1 MKLRHLF
8 TVLIVFV
15 FASCESYDDGASVQ
29 VEDPSAKAI
38 VGDVQQITDDVSSI
52 EVNNIIAS
60 VLNKKK
66 GHSEDGYT
74 ISLIKDSVGKD
85 CMICV
90 NYDNDGGFVL
100 ISAEKTYTPIL
111 AYAEEGNF
119 SIDGDLPPA
128 LQDWTNY
135 TMHDISESEF
145 LPADSLA
152 SIACQWRKYEYTASP
167 AVDNYP
173 DDHDNGNL
181 KNISWEEYLECSRI
195 MMDKMNEWNA
205 KGYRYYEIDNYTGTT
220 SIGDKDA
227 IATYVQGRIHPQYME
242 DYWALTFVVER
253 EVQRYSYGKGSVIK
267 TNWDQKQKFN
277 DNDGFIHYCE
287 ETKRI
292 EQYPAGCGPV
302 AFGQIMYYYRYPTTY
317 NWDAMPLN
325 PPGNKEAS
333 KLLSDIRTS
342 MGSSFNYNKGE
353 LSTSTT
359 VEGLYNGITSYG
371 YSCDIVPGGNLTR
384 VQLVEKSPLIMCSYL
399 TKKGSEDPHIWIID
413 GGAGG
418 STDYYTE
425 IWSFDYD
432 KNFVNMHTDESNTT
446 THYYYINWGWGNFNG
461 VYLSLVPNQHG
472 YTGNRLYKACI
483 NIKPINQ

>member
-8 TVLIVFV
+8 TVLTVLA

-29 VEDPSAKAI
+29 VEDSSAKAT
-38 VGDVQQITDDVSSI
+38 VGDVQQITDDVTSI

-60 VLNKKK
+60 VLKKKK
-66 GHSEDGYT
+66 GRSEDGYT
-74 ISLIKDSVGKD
+74 ISLLKDSVGKD

-119 SIDGDLPPA
+119 SLDGDLPPA

-152 SIACQWRKYEYTASP
+152 SIACQWRKYEYTTSP
-167 AVDNYP
+167 TVDNYP
-173 DDHDNGNL
+173 DDHDHGNL

-267 TNWDQKQKFN
+267 TNWCQDQGFN
-277 DNDGFIHYCE
+277 NNSNFYYLCLKTG
-287 ETKRI
+287 RI

-302 AFGQIMYYYRYPTTY
+302 AFGQIMYYYRYPDSY

-325 PPGNKEAS
+325 PPGNKDATD
-333 KLLSDIRTS
+333 LLYDIKTRMGAQFDTTEVKTS
-342 MGSSFNYNKGE
+342 V
-353 LSTSTT
+353 TR
-359 VEGLYNGITSYG
+359 EGLYKGITSYG
-371 YSCDIVPGGNLTR
+371 YSCDTMSAKSLTAA
-384 VQLVEKSPLIMCSYL
+384 QLVEKSPLIILSQL
-399 TKKGSEDPHIWIID
+399 IKNGRPQGGHAWILD
-413 GGAGG
+413 GGAGDK
-418 STDYYTE
+418 TDYYTE

-432 KNFVNMHTDESNTT
+432 KNFVNMHTDESSVTIR
-446 THYYYINWGWGNFNG
+446 YFYVNWGWGKNNG
-461 VYLSLVPNQHG
+461 YYTNLVPDKDG
-472 YTGNRLYKACI
+472 YTGNSLQTACI